1 MLITVLFGFFGGD
14 HYFLRSPRSG
24 LMKFFI
30 NIFTFGAWWIYDIIQ
45 IFRDKQSVLKS
56 GLSIPALGPAGI
68 AAGIFTDMPG
78 NPSNKEPIKG
88 PWVYLLFLFFAVM
101 PYTLGIDSFVA
112 GDIFGGVFKLTG
124 IFFLPLLFILPQKVL
139 EIYRIFITPDIFF
152 EKGLPRFPGVNYLIG
167 DWGCHN
173 LAPENYEGLCAGG
186 LLGFALGLL
195 PATTRAIDTIVASPF
210 QTVAAAA
217 EVVEGT
223 VELAGNVV
231 KAADG
236 TLGTIAAAG
245 NAVRS
250 VVAIGD
256 KAKEAEIAAIGVANK
271 ALAEA
276 KPMKGGAQQT
286 DSMSVGALVLVTGLI
301 ICGGLYQGGL
311 RIKQLLK
318 QNERAP
324 RDDSPP

>member
-1 MLITVLFGFFGGD
+1 
-14 HYFLRSPRSG
+14 
-24 LMKFFI
+24 MKFFV

-45 IFRDKQSVLKS
+45 IFRDKQTVLKS

-78 NPSNKEPIKG
+78 NPKNKEPIKS
-88 PWVYLLFLFFAVM
+88 PWLYLLFLFFAVM

-124 IFFLPLLFILPQKVL
+124 ILFLPMLFILPQKVL
-139 EIYRIFITPDIFF
+139 EVYRIFITPDIFF

-167 DWGCHN
+167 DWGCHS

-195 PATTRAIDTIVASPF
+195 PATTKAIDIIVASPF
-210 QTVAAAA
+210 ETVAAAA
-217 EVVEGT
+217 KVVEGT
-223 VELAGNVV
+223 VELGQELIEAAGGTV
-231 KAADG
+231 K
-236 TLGTIAAAG
+236 IVAAAG
-245 NAVRS
+245 NAVRN
-250 VVAIGD
+250 VATL
-256 KAKEAEIAAIGVANK
+256 AEQAGQAEKAAIEVANK
-271 ALAEA
+271 TLAEA
-276 KPMKGGAQQT
+276 KPMKGGAQET
-286 DSMSVGALVLVTGLI
+286 DSMSVGALILVTGLI